1 MSFALG
7 GAPVLWLAAATL
19 YLTALPGPAAATDQ
33 KVPAAAPAAFEG
45 ISKAATE
52 ARSRNR
58 VEDAIGLYRQAVKL
72 RPSWAEGWW
81 FLGELLYDR
90 NQYPEARDS
99 LRRLIDL
106 DHTTGPGFALLGLC
120 EFETKEYDSA
130 LHHIY
135 QARRLGLGDDPQVR
149 RVVLF
154 HEMLL
159 LTRLKQYE
167 SALQVLVSVVKD
179 GGAGPAVIAA
189 AGVAGLRRPIFPE
202 DLPPGDKDLIERT
215 GRAVCA
221 MAERDRAAAQTYFA
235 ELLAAY
241 PKAPNVHY
249 LYGSFLSATDKDGG
263 LHEYQQELEL
273 NPKHGEALATI
284 ALEYEARGD
293 LDTAISYARRAVEA
307 DAQFFGAHAVLG
319 KLLTSAGEVEQGI
332 KELEI
337 ARQQASDSPQVH
349 FSLATAYAMAGKKA
363 EAARERAEFARLK
376 KLADE
381 IGQ

>member
-1 MSFALG
+1 MSVAPG
-7 GAPVLWLAAATL
+7 GAPVLWLTAATL
-19 YLTALPGPAAATDQ
+19 YLTALLGPGAAADQ
-33 KVPAAAPAAFEG
+33 KVPAAAPAAFDR

-52 ARSRNR
+52 ARARNR
-58 VEDAIGLYRQAVKL
+58 VDDAIGLYRQAVKL

-81 FLGELLYDR
+81 FLGELLYDQ
-90 NQYPEARDS
+90 NKYPEARDS

-106 DHTTGPGFALLGLC
+106 DRTTGPGFALLGLC
-120 EFETKEYDSA
+120 EFETKEYDRA
-130 LHHIY
+130 LNHIY

-159 LTRLKQYE
+159 LTHLRQYE
-167 SALQVLVSVVKD
+167 SAMLVLVNVVKD
-179 GGAGPAVIAA
+179 GGAGPAVIDA
-189 AGVAGLRRPIFPE
+189 AGLAGLRRPIFPE
-202 DLPPGDKDLIERT
+202 ELPPGDKDLIERT

-221 MAERDRAAAQTYFA
+221 MAERDRAAAETYFA

-263 LHEYQQELEL
+263 LREYLKELEL
-273 NPKHGEALATI
+273 NPKHTEALATV

-293 LDTAISYARRAVEA
+293 LDTAITYARRAVEA

-319 KLLTSAGEVEQGI
+319 KLLANAGEVEQGI

-337 ARQQASDSPQVH
+337 ARQQAADSPQVH
-349 FSLATAYAMAGKKA
+349 FSLATAYALAGRKA
-363 EAARERAEFARLK
+363 DAAHEREEFSRLK

-381 IGQ
+381 ISQ

>member
-1 MSFALG
+1 MSYASG
-7 GAPVLWLAAATL
+7 GASVLWRAAAALFLAAL
-19 YLTALPGPAAATDQ
+19 LGPVAAAGQ
-33 KVPAAAPAAFEG
+33 GAPQAAPAAFKRVSE
-45 ISKAATE
+45 AATR
-52 ARSRNR
+52 ARIQNR
-58 VEDAIGLYRQAVKL
+58 IEDAVALYRQAVKL

-81 FLGELLYDR
+81 FLGELLYDQ

-106 DHTTGPGFALLGLC
+106 DRTTGPGFALLGLC

-130 LHHIY
+130 LNHIY

-159 LTRLKQYE
+159 LTRLQQYE

-202 DLPPGDKDLIERT
+202 ELPPGDKDLIERT

-241 PKAPNVHY
+241 PKTPNVHY
-249 LYGSFLSATDKDGG
+249 LYGSFLSATDKDRG
-263 LHEYQQELEL
+263 LREYLKELEL
-273 NPKHGEALATI
+273 NPKHSEALATI

-319 KLLTSAGEVEQGI
+319 KLLASAGDVEQGI

-337 ARQQASDSPQVH
+337 AVQQASDSPQVH
-349 FSLATAYAMAGKKA
+349 FSLATAYAMAGRKT
-363 EAARERAEFARLK
+363 EAARERAEFLRLK

>member
-1 MSFALG
+1 MRVAPS
-7 GAPVLWLAAATL
+7 GAPVLWLIAATL
-19 YLTALPGPAAATDQ
+19 YLTVLLGPVAAADQ
-33 KVPAAAPAAFEG
+33 KAPSAAPAAFDR

-52 ARSRNR
+52 ARARNR

-81 FLGELLYDR
+81 FLGELLYDQ
-90 NQYPEARDS
+90 NKYPEARDS
-99 LRRLIDL
+99 LRRLIDI
-106 DHTTGPGFALLGLC
+106 DRTTGPGFALLGLC
-120 EFETKEYDSA
+120 EYETKEYDRA
-130 LHHIY
+130 LSHIY

-159 LTRLKQYE
+159 LTHLRQYE
-167 SALQVLVSVVKD
+167 SAMLVLVNVVKD
-179 GGAGPAVIAA
+179 GGAGPAVIDA
-189 AGVAGLRRPIFPE
+189 AGLAGLRRPIFPE
-202 DLPPGDKDLIERT
+202 ELPPGDKDLIERT

-221 MAERDRAAAQTYFA
+221 MAERDRAAAETYFA

-263 LHEYQQELEL
+263 LREYLKELEL
-273 NPKHGEALATI
+273 NPKHTEALATV

-293 LDTAISYARRAVEA
+293 LDTAITYARRAVEA

-319 KLLTSAGEVEQGI
+319 KLLANAGEVEQGI

-337 ARQQASDSPQVH
+337 ARQQAADSPQVH
-349 FSLATAYAMAGKKA
+349 FSLATAYALAGRKA
-363 EAARERAEFARLK
+363 DAAHEREEFSRLK

-381 IGQ
+381 ISQ